1 MSRIKPLALL
11 FLLSLLLSCNQTT
24 LDEKRVPVLEVEG
37 RFLYLD
43 QIREVLPPNVSE
55 DDSILIADSYIQ
67 KWVTD
72 VLLYENA
79 KRNITDKAEIERLMD
94 DYRKSL
100 IIHQYQQRLM
110 QERLS
115 DGPSEKQMVEFY
127 NTYSSQFI
135 LKETVM
141 KGILLV
147 VPREAPKMANVRS
160 WVQSGSEKS
169 LEQIEKYS
177 IQHALSYD
185 YFADRWA
192 SLSEVM
198 RKIPILQTNPGDYL
212 KAYMYYEISDSAKH
226 YMLGVDSILLPGS
239 KEPFEMARPRISSII
254 LNKQQSEFIT
264 VFQDEL
270 YKDAIENGTISFFNK

>member
-11 FLLSLLLSCNQTT
+11 FLLFLLLSCNQTT
-24 LDEKRVPVLEVEG
+24 PDETRVPVLEVEG
-37 RFLYLD
+37 KFLYLD
-43 QIREVLPPNVSE
+43 QVREVLPPNVSE
-55 DDSILIADSYIQ
+55 ADSILIADSYIR

-79 KRNITDKAEIERLMD
+79 KRNISNKAEIERLMD

-110 QERLS
+110 QERLP
-115 DGPSEKQMVEFY
+115 DGPSEKDMFEFY
-127 NTYSSQFI
+127 KTYSSQFV
-135 LKETVM
+135 LQEPVM

-147 VPREAPKMANVRS
+147 VPREAPRLANVRS
-160 WVQSGSEKS
+160 WVQSSSEKS

-185 YFADRWA
+185 YFADRWV

-198 RKIPILQTNPGDYL
+198 RKIPIQQTNPGDYL
-212 KAYMYYEISDSAKH
+212 NAYMYYEVSDSAKQ
-226 YMLGVDSILLPGS
+226 YLLGVDSIRLPGS
-239 KEPFEMARPRISSII
+239 MEPFEMARPRISSII

>member
-1 MSRIKPLALL
+1 MSRIKPLALFFFL
-11 FLLSLLLSCNQTT
+11 FLLISCNQETP
-24 LDEKRVPVLEVEG
+24 DETRVPVLEVEG

-43 QIREVLPPNVSE
+43 QVREVLPPNVSE
-55 DDSILIADSYIQ
+55 ADSILIADSYIR

-79 KRNITDKAEIERLMD
+79 KRNISNKAEIERLMD

-110 QERLS
+110 QERLP
-115 DGPSEKQMVEFY
+115 DGPSEKEMLDFY
-127 NTYSSQFI
+127 NSYDSQFVLQEPVI
-135 LKETVM
+135 

-160 WVQSGSEKS
+160 WVQSANAKS

-185 YFADRWA
+185 YFADRWVG
-192 SLSEVM
+192 LSEIM
-198 RKIPILQTNPGDYL
+198 HKIPIQQTNPGDYL
-212 KAYMYYEISDSAKH
+212 KTYMYYEVADSAKQ

-239 KEPFEMARPRISSII
+239 KEPYEMARPRISSII
-254 LNKQQSEFIT
+254 LNKHQSEFIT
-264 VFQDEL
+264 VFQEEL
-270 YKDAIENGTISFFNK
+270 YKDAIENGTITFFNK